1 MQKFSLLV
9 SVALLLVLTAG
20 CEGSSSK
27 SQKGPAAKPSA
38 AALPAIGQT
47 APDFTLTG
55 LDGRPVTLSALR
67 GKVVV
72 VSFWA
77 TWCPPCRQEM
87 PSMELLHQEL
97 ADEGLVILA
106 VNVEKQGRQTVAKFF
121 QTLDVT
127 FPVVIDEEESVQ
139 NLYGVSKFPESFVVG
154 KDGVITEKIIGA
166 IDWMDPR
173 AVAYFRG
180 LLKE

>member
-1 MQKFSLLV
+1 MRQFLLLLCA
-9 SVALLLVLTAG
+9 ALLLSVLAG
-20 CEGSSSK
+20 CERSPAK
-27 SQKGPAAKPSA
+27 TEAGPAVKATA

-72 VSFWA
+72 VNFWA

-106 VNVEKQGRQTVAKFF
+106 INVEKQGRQNVASFF
-121 QTLDVT
+121 QTLEVT
-127 FPVVIDEEESVQ
+127 FPVVIDEEEAVQ
-139 NLYGVSKFPESFVVG
+139 SLYGVSKFPESFIVG
-154 KDGVITEKIIGA
+154 KDGVIADKIIGA
-166 IDWMDPR
+166 IDWADPR
-173 AVAYFRG
+173 AIAYFRG
-180 LLKE
+180 LLKG